1 MTVDDRVRAQLDR
14 VLSHALFAAADRRA
28 RLLRFLVER
37 RLAGQAEALKESVIA
52 VEVFDRPTDHDPKVD
67 SLVRVEMGRLRSR
80 LIEYYAGAG
89 KSDPVRIEI
98 PRGSYS
104 PAFIHAAQPELAPEL
119 VSNPLIGRPAHGN
132 NWTWAAIALTAI
144 CAIALSLW
152 FMTRPAKT
160 QPTVAVLP
168 FVNLTG
174 DPANEFLSDG
184 IADELMGVLAAARS
198 LRVVAR
204 TSAFQFKGKAA
215 DIRDIGRALHAGALL
230 EGSVALENGKWRII
244 AQLIRSSDGHQLWFQ
259 TFDFPREDLQKIE
272 GEVARATLRT
282 LAADQPNLIPSS
294 PLMSTKNPAAYDLA
308 LRARAAFLR
317 GTLESVPLSVQL
329 AQQSIDKDPSYPVPY
344 YLRGIAESTL
354 GRLGLIPAK
363 ESLERS
369 LASFEQALKL
379 NPSYGDAHAMHA
391 VDTWFYY
398 WDWPRAEEE
407 FKLAVSLGA
416 QQAPNLYGATLAMH
430 GGRTDEAHRQL
441 ARAEELDPVAAA
453 PRLNRAGLW
462 AVQGEIAKSRAEYG
476 RVLEQNPNEI
486 TAIIALATL
495 NVQEKNCKAAARE
508 LAKLDKIGSGFP
520 FSRTT
525 RAYVWANCGRRDE
538 ARKLRDELDAS
549 HPPGLSYFGLAL
561 VDGALEDYERGF
573 AHLDKAADAREAAV
587 LTIRVNPAFKPLAK
601 DPRYIALVK
610 RLRLDQ

>member
-119 VSNPLIGRPAHGN
+119 VSNPLIGRPARN

-144 CAIALSLW
+144 CAIALSFW
-152 FMTRPAKT
+152 FTTRPAKT

-215 DIRDIGRALHAGALL
+215 DTRDIGRALHAGALL

-294 PLMSTKNPAAYDLA
+294 PLMSTKNL
-308 LRARAAFLR
+308 
-317 GTLESVPLSVQL
+317 
-329 AQQSIDKDPSYPVPY
+329 
-344 YLRGIAESTL
+344 
-354 GRLGLIPAK
+354 
-363 ESLERS
+363 
-369 LASFEQALKL
+369 
-379 NPSYGDAHAMHA
+379 
-391 VDTWFYY
+391 
-398 WDWPRAEEE
+398 
-407 FKLAVSLGA
+407 
-416 QQAPNLYGATLAMH
+416 
-430 GGRTDEAHRQL
+430 
-441 ARAEELDPVAAA
+441 
-453 PRLNRAGLW
+453 
-462 AVQGEIAKSRAEYG
+462 
-476 RVLEQNPNEI
+476 
-486 TAIIALATL
+486 
-495 NVQEKNCKAAARE
+495 
-508 LAKLDKIGSGFP
+508 
-520 FSRTT
+520 
-525 RAYVWANCGRRDE
+525 
-538 ARKLRDELDAS
+538 
-549 HPPGLSYFGLAL
+549 
-561 VDGALEDYERGF
+561 
-573 AHLDKAADAREAAV
+573 
-587 LTIRVNPAFKPLAK
+587 
-601 DPRYIALVK
+601 
-610 RLRLDQ
+610 